1 MSGASIL
8 IDPSSIERIEV
19 IKGPASV
26 LYGSDALGGVV
37 NIITKKG
44 SKKPFEA
51 EGSVAWNG
59 AGHGWAET
67 ISLGGT
73 YKGLNYHWMLVIR
86 ATETSRLRSDTRKVQ
101 TSVRRMLLLS

>member
-59 AGHGWAET
+59 AGHGWAKQ

-73 YKGLNYHWMLVIR
+73 YKGLNYHLDAGYQSHGNIKTPLGYQKGTDFR
-86 ATETSRLRSDTRKVQ
+86 QKK
-101 TSVRRMLLLS
+101 LSLS